1 MPSRSP
7 IRVAT
12 DERGVITGATGTGKT
27 TFVRA
32 LLLPAVPR
40 SHTVVIIDPK
50 SDKAWRNIPSVTG
63 MFGRVSIKPK
73 TVQAFRFDNA
83 SDGDK
88 DDGLGT
94 TGVFQRLLHTI
105 WDMRNVLIIS
115 DETAALYPNTYS
127 LTPMMGRIIRE
138 GRQRGIGVWWLT
150 QRPSQI
156 PMPIVTESE
165 WAAAFTL
172 RYRADRI
179 KMAQTFGDELET
191 LPPQEAGRS
200 HYFYWARLPYAPRL
214 MRLTLGGHTQAA

>member
-1 MPSRSP
+1 MPRNP

-27 TFVRA
+27 TFVQR

-40 SHTVVIIDPK
+40 GHTVVVIDPK
-50 SDKAWRNIPSVTG
+50 RDKAWRNIPSMNG
-63 MFGRVSIKPK
+63 IFGRVSIQRGK
-73 TVQAFRFDNA
+73 VQAFRFDDA
-83 SDGDK
+83 SDADK

-94 TGVFQRLLHTI
+94 TGAFQRLLKAV
-105 WDMRNVLIIS
+105 WDQRDVLMVS

-127 LTPMMGRIIRE
+127 LTPMAGRLIRE
-138 GRQRGIGVWWLT
+138 GRQRNIGIWWLT

-165 WAAAFTL
+165 WSACFTL

-191 LPPQEAGRS
+191 LPPQEDGRS
-200 HYFYWARLPYAPRL
+200 HYFYWARLPHAPKL
-214 MRLTLGGHTQAA
+214 MRLTLGGHRQNAA